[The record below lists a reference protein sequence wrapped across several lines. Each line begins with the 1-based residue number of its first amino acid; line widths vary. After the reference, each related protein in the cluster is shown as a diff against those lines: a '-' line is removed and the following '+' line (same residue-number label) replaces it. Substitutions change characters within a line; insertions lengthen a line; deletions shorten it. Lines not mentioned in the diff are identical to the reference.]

1 MEKKDDNLFGKWS
14 RRDLLKGLGGIPLI
28 GGIWYAGAKVT
39 GKAKQEKSFLLETL
53 NIKASPPPPT
63 GPMSGTPLRLGII
76 GFGIRGEQLCRAL
89 GFATTEWLQAMKDAA
104 EKNPH
109 DNRLKDFLAQEN
121 LNIKV
126 TGVCD
131 IFDARAENAVQSFS
145 TSDHKVKRYGTHLE
159 MLKGGNVDAV
169 VIATPDHWHAPMAID
184 ALNHGVHVYVEKP
197 MTHNISETYTL
208 RDTVRENPK
217 LVLAVGH
224 QHRQTQSFLTAQ
236 DVISKNI
243 LGHVS
248 LIQTNTNR
256 NDDNGAW
263 QYDIHPD
270 ASPSTIDWKAFLGN
284 APHTEF
290 NLEHF
295 FRWRKWWA
303 YGSGLSGDLLTHDY
317 DRINCILKMGIP
329 ASVMASGGIYT
340 HRDGRNVP
348 DVLQVNM
355 EFPEFSTGASQEKG
369 KEKGMT
375 FVYSATLGNQFDRGT
390 LIMGHDASMDLG
402 NSLTIYADPRSTKYG
417 ELIRARRIDPY
428 VPIYQYD
435 PAANGT
441 DAVTSATAKYF
452 ANKGLLWTYRD
463 GKRVDSTFL
472 HLREWLSCI
481 RNGGKPSCGINEGFD
496 EAISAHMAGL
506 SYKIGRRIEWD
517 AQNEK
522 IIALPGEDLDAIL
535 LANTEKVKVGSMV

>member
-1 MEKKDDNLFGKWS
+1 MATDNNFFNKWN
-14 RRDLLKGLGGIPLI
+14 RRDLLKALGGLPLF
-28 GGIWYAGAKVT
+28 GAVWYTGASVT
-39 GKAKQEKSFLLETL
+39 GSAKREKQFLLETL
-53 NIKASPPPPT
+53 NIKASPPPT
-63 GPMSGTPLRLGII
+63 SGPMSGKPLRVGII

-89 GFATTEWLQAMKDAA
+89 GFATTGWQKNMQEALA
-104 EKNPH
+104 KNPK
-109 DNRLKDFLAQEN
+109 DTRLADFNAQEN
-121 LNIKV
+121 LNIQLAAI
-126 TGVCD
+126 CD
-131 IFDARAENAVQSFS
+131 IFDFRAENALTSFNKG
-145 TSDHKVKRYGTHLE
+145 DNKIKRFRTHLDMINSGE
-159 MLKGGNVDAV
+159 VDAV
-169 VIATPDHWHAPMAID
+169 VIATPDHWHAPMAMD
-184 ALNHGVHVYVEKP
+184 ALNAGVHVYVEKP
-197 MTHNISETYTL
+197 MTHSVSETYAL
-208 RDTVRENPK
+208 RDTVLKNPK
-217 LVLAVGH
+217 TVFAVGH

-236 DVISKNI
+236 DVIQKNI

-248 LIQTNTNR
+248 LVQTNTNR

-263 QYDIHPD
+263 QYDIHEQ
-270 ASPSTIDWKAFLGN
+270 ASPKTIDWDMFLGN
-284 APHTEF
+284 APKIEF

-329 ASVMASGGIYT
+329 RSVTASGGIYT

-355 EFPEFSTGASQEKG
+355 EFPDFTTGGSQEKG

-375 FVYSATLGNQFDRGT
+375 FVYSATLGNQYDRGT
-390 LIMGHDASMDLG
+390 VLMGHDGSMDLG
-402 NSLTIYADPRSTKYG
+402 NRITVYADPRSTKYA
-417 ELIRARRIDPY
+417 ELIKEQRIEAG

-435 PAANGT
+435 PAVSGT

-463 GKRVDSTFL
+463 GKRVDTTHL

-481 RNGGKPSCGINEGFD
+481 RNGGTPSCSVKEGFD

-506 SYKIGRRIEWD
+506 SYKLGRRIEWD
-517 AQNEK
+517 PGEQK
-522 IIALPGEDLDAIL
+522 IIAKPGEDLDAVL
-535 LANTEKVKVGSMV
+535 LSNA